1 MKRWLSVLILIGA
14 ILGLLGQSV
23 TFAHVMPVQKAEEVA
38 GAQMSPECAKM
49 MGLAK
54 QKPQPEKPC
63 QNMTPDCMA
72 KAGCA
77 VPMALLPPI
86 TFDAFTKFRAAAPQ
100 QVPVA
105 ALIGR
110 VTGPE
115 LHPPARLG

>member
-1 MKRWLSVLILIGA
+1 MLMGA

-23 TFAHVMPVQKAEEVA
+23 AFSHVIPVQKSEKVA
-38 GAQMSPECAKM
+38 AAQMSPECAEM

-86 TFDAFTKFRAAAPQ
+86 TFDALTEFRAAAPQ

-105 ALIGR
+105 PLIGH

-115 LHPPARLG
+115 THPPARLG